1 VSNRD
6 TLLRRR
12 LTAQLLTGPPVRD
25 PVEVARRLL
34 AVQAQDPRGARLAI
48 RARTRDVSATDVDR
62 ELTERRSLLITWLN
76 RGTLHLVASE
86 DYPWLQAL
94 TTPPLITSSTRRL
107 SEVGI
112 DPAMTE
118 RALSVVEH
126 SLAAEGALTRS
137 QLRERLLRAGVPVE
151 GQALIQVLFRAAVAG
166 LVVRGPMMGGEHAYV
181 LVRDWLPGAER
192 AGLASRDV
200 ALAELARR
208 YLAGHGPAH
217 ERDLARWAGLPLRDA
232 RVGLQAIAGELR
244 AEPEGLIDLAR
255 RPGAQRAR
263 PLPPPRLLGAFEP
276 LLVGWTSRAHVLGEH
291 DAKVVTGG
299 MFRSFALIDGRPV
312 ATWRFQGAGVELKHI
327 APVSVPDAQ
336 ALDDDAQ
343 ALLRFLG
350 RGPSPQAGRKA
361 L

>member
-1 VSNRD
+1 M
-6 TLLRRR
+6 
-12 LTAQLLTGPPVRD
+12 
-25 PVEVARRLL
+25 EVARRLL

-48 RARTRDVSATDVDR
+48 RARSRGVAGADVDR

-107 SEVGI
+107 SDEGI

-118 RALSVVEH
+118 RSLAVIER
-126 SLAAEGALTRS
+126 SLAADGALTPG
-137 QLRERLLRAGVPVE
+137 A
-151 GQALIQVLFRAAVAG
+151 AARAAAQRRRSR
-166 LVVRGPMMGGEHAYV
+166 RGPGA
-181 LVRDWLPGAER
+181 RPGAVPCRGGRSGGARPDGAGR
-192 AGLASRDV
+192 ARLCAGARLAAPAREPVDREL

-208 YLAGHGPAH
+208 YLLGHGPAD

-232 RVGLQAIAGELR
+232 RAGLQAIGDELR
-244 AEPEGLIDLAR
+244 IDPVGLIDLAR
-255 RPGAQRAR
+255 RSRVA

-291 DAKVVTGG
+291 DATVVTGG
-299 MFRSFALIDGRPV
+299 MFRNFALVEGRPV
-312 ATWRFQGAGVELKHI
+312 ATWRFQGSGVELSLF
-327 APVSVPDAQ
+327 ADVSDEDAQ
-336 ALDDDAQ
+336 ALDDDSR

-350 RGPSPQAGRKA
+350 RD
-361 L
+361 

>member
-1 VSNRD
+1 M
-6 TLLRRR
+6 LLRRR
-12 LTAQLLTGPPVRD
+12 LTAQLLTGAPARD
-25 PVEVARRLL
+25 PVQVARRLL

-48 RARTRDVSATDVDR
+48 RARTRGVAGVDVDR
-62 ELTERRSLLITWLN
+62 ELTERRSLVITWLN

-118 RALSVVEH
+118 RALRVVEH

-137 QLRERLLRAGVPVE
+137 QLRERLLRAGVPVQ
-151 GQALIQVLFRAAVAG
+151 GQALVQVLFRAAVAG
-166 LVVRGPMMGGEHAYV
+166 LVVRGPMLGGQHAYV
-181 LVRDWLPGAER
+181 LVRDWLPPAGR
-192 AGLASRDV
+192 AGLASREP

-208 YLAGHGPAH
+208 YLTGHGPAH

-232 RVGLQAIAGELR
+232 RAGLQAIAGELR
-244 AEPEGLIDLAR
+244 TEPEGLIDLAR
-255 RPGAQRAR
+255 RAGARRAP

-276 LLVGWTSRAHVLGEH
+276 LLVGWTSRTHVLGEH

-299 MFRSFALIDGRPV
+299 MFRNFALVRGRPV
-312 ATWRFQGAGVELKHI
+312 ASWRFQGAGIQLERF
-327 APVSVPDAQ
+327 ADVSVQDAQ
-336 ALDDDAQ
+336 ALDDDAR
-343 ALLRFLG
+343 ALLEFLG
-350 RGPSPQAGRKA
+350 RSQ
-361 L
+361 

>member
-1 VSNRD
+1 VSNAV
-6 TLLRRR
+6 LRRR
-12 LTAQLLTGPPVRD
+12 LTAQLLAGAPVRD

-48 RARTRDVSATDVDR
+48 RARSRGVAGADVDR

-107 SEVGI
+107 SDEGI

-118 RALSVVEH
+118 RSLAVIER
-126 SLAAEGALTRS
+126 SLAADGALTRA
-137 QLRERLLRAGVPVE
+137 QLCERLLSAGVPVA
-151 GQALIQVLFRAAVAG
+151 GQALVQVLFRAAVAG
-166 LVVRGPMMGGEHAYV
+166 LVVRGPMVQGEHAYV
-181 LVRDWLPGAER
+181 LVRDWLPRPVSQLDRE
-192 AGLASRDV
+192 L

-208 YLAGHGPAH
+208 YLLGHGPAD

-232 RVGLQAIAGELR
+232 RAGLQAIAGELR
-244 AEPEGLIDLAR
+244 TEPEGLIDLAR
-255 RPGAQRAR
+255 RPGARRAG

-291 DAKVVTGG
+291 DATVVTGG
-299 MFRSFALIDGRPV
+299 MFRNFALVKGRPV
-312 ATWRFQGAGVELKHI
+312 ATWRFQGLGVELSRF
-327 APVSVPDAQ
+327 ADVSDEDAQ
-336 ALDDDAQ
+336 ALDDDSR

-350 RGPSPQAGRKA
+350 RD
-361 L
+361 